1 MLLTRDSHYLFF
13 ASGDGDYPDKVSKFS
28 VNKKEVVAKFKGP
41 AFEEGITSM
50 ALSPDSNSLY
60 VATLDELNQFSLKD
74 GKVIQSRDI
83 NERPDMKGASIH
95 AMGVTRNNQ
104 YLFTSTMYVGMPE
117 KGTKEDLSGQELV
130 RSGGPVCVWSTK
142 DLTLVKTY
150 DVDTDKLYIKRMI
163 S

>member
-74 GKVIQSRDI
+74 GKVIHSRNLHDHL
-83 NERPDMKGASIH
+83 DMKGAVIS
-95 AMGVTRNNQ
+95 AMRVTQNNQ
-104 YLFTSTMYVGMPE
+104 YLVTGTIYFDTPA
-117 KGTKEDLSGQELV
+117 KGTKEELSGKEV
-130 RSGGPVCVWSTK
+130 VHFGGPVCVWSTK
-142 DLTLVKTY
+142 DLTLVKT
-150 DVDTDKLYIKRMI
+150 
-163 S
+163 